1 VFSKVCPVRLD
12 SAPEI
17 GRVLGFVDGD
27 KERLSELSRKGGA
40 SLSEV
45 TVSPYGDANILEVP
59 FIIRVISAI
68 RL

>member
-1 VFSKVCPVRLD
+1 
-12 SAPEI
+12 
-17 GRVLGFVDGD
+17 VLSFVDGD
-27 KERLSELSRKGGA
+27 KERLSEWSRKGGA

-45 TVSPYGDANILEVP
+45 TVSPHGDANILEVP

>member
-1 VFSKVCPVRLD
+1 
-12 SAPEI
+12 
-17 GRVLGFVDGD
+17 VLGFADGD